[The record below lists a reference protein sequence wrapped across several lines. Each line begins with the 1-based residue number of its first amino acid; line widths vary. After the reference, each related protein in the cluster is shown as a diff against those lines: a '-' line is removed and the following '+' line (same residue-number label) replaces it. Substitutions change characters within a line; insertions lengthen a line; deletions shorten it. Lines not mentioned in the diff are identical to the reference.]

1 VIVHGDRI
9 GLSIQEGVIEESN
22 EGRAELAC
30 ARRALVV
37 KEVCGLLRAFN
48 HAASV
53 LNYIHVFDVK

>member
-1 VIVHGDRI
+1 MIVQGDRI

-22 EGRAELAC
+22 EGRAELAV

-37 KEVCGLLRAFN
+37 EKVCGLFRAFN
-48 HAASV
+48 HAVSV